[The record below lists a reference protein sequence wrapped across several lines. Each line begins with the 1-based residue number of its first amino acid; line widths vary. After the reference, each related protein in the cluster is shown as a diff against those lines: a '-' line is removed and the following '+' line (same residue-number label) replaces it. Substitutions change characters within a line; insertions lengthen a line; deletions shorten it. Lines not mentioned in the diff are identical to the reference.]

1 MGSLNG
7 RLPYWQVNVPEA
19 ERTAA
24 CPEFLRNL
32 SAKDIG
38 IISTPDAEYRR
49 SSWPEV
55 QELVRNNR
63 LDLFQRVPS
72 QLRRYL
78 GYTWQLRRD
87 YGSIMDFILARRLLW
102 DVPVVPAGAAPFE
115 HEDDVRI
122 LRNDWPY
129 GIDERIAHLVV
140 WTKFELEED
149 PVTTDLTP
157 AAREQIEAYVRRKFG
172 SRLPRDQVGGATCL
186 RMPVER
192 CVCPFADADA

>member
-1 MGSLNG
+1 MGSLNT

-38 IISTPDAEYRR
+38 IIITPDAEYRR

-55 QELVRNNR
+55 RELVRNNR

-72 QLRRYL
+72 QVRRYL

-87 YGSIMDFILARRLLW
+87 YGSIMDFILACRLRW
-102 DVPVVPAGAAPFE
+102 DVPVVPAGSAPFE
-115 HEDDVRI
+115 HDGDVRI

-149 PVTTDLTP
+149 PETTDLTP

-172 SRLPRDQVGGATCL
+172 SRLPRDQVGGTTN
-186 RMPVER
+186 
-192 CVCPFADADA
+192 